1 VGQVLS
7 ALLHLHRDLRVV
19 HRDLKPTNLLLDR
32 TGAMKLSDFG
42 VSGQLENSMSQ
53 CASWVRRR
61 LWPQGGA
68 ERQTRRFKHRCRH
81 CNAGCTTVHDLAT
94 ADSIPVR
101 IDSCANR
108 ITVGTGSPFM
118 P

>member
-1 VGQVLS
+1 VLS

-32 TGAMKLSDFG
+32 AGAMKLSDFG

-61 LWPQGGA
+61 MSAKAMRQCLHSGMSPQ
-68 ERQTRRFKHRCRH
+68 T
-81 CNAGCTTVHDLAT
+81 
-94 ADSIPVR
+94 
-101 IDSCANR
+101 
-108 ITVGTGSPFM
+108 
-118 P
+118 